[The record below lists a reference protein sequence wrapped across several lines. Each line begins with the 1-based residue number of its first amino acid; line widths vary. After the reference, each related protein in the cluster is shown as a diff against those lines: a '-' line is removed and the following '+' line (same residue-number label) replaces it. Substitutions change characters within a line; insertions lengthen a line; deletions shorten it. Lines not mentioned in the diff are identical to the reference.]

1 MKNHVHADR
10 PWDTY
15 TIVTVMRGF
24 LPTIFA
30 DLFPDPFR
38 AKEFL
43 AGILQVV
50 KVRND
55 RSHQIRLTE
64 ASVLNAMHQMGRVLK
79 LAGLS
84 DAATN
89 IDSILEKA
97 KHILA
102 ECPNEGEHIFTLDLS
117 KEECNTQLLY
127 VSMNAFEAHLE
138 AQIASFQYQDKTIG
152 TPTSRA
158 FHLER
163 QITIPP
169 FLPFSPSHLPTV
181 FDFNTK
187 LDPHLPDFME
197 LELNRKAKVAK
208 WKAKLR
214 TLAGDFKRIAFAR
227 HWYFHHLPEP
237 LDVASVFTSMAS
249 VSAVL
254 TTVQQVATTPWKSP
268 LLATGGSV
276 GLASFE
282 ASQFSSPFSSAPH
295 LAFSPKILPLIPL
308 PSPPPWLPPQTRLPT
323 SAFITQKFTSAL
335 L

>member
-169 FLPFSPSHLPTV
+169 LPPFLLHTCPQCLILTQSWTQICRISW
-181 FDFNTK
+181 NWSSIGRRRWQSGRRS
-187 LDPHLPDFME
+187 
-197 LELNRKAKVAK
+197 LELLQGISRG
-208 WKAKLR
+208 LLSQD
-214 TLAGDFKRIAFAR
+214 TG
-227 HWYFHHLPEP
+227 
-237 LDVASVFTSMAS
+237 TSITFPNLSMW
-249 VSAVL
+249 
-254 TTVQQVATTPWKSP
+254 P
-268 LLATGGSV
+268 
-276 GLASFE
+276 
-282 ASQFSSPFSSAPH
+282 
-295 LAFSPKILPLIPL
+295 AFSHQWPACLPC
-308 PSPPPWLPPQTRLPT
+308 
-323 SAFITQKFTSAL
+323 
-335 L
+335 